1 MPDMTSGIALC
12 ASADL
17 KDGGVAV
24 PFDLLYDG
32 QVCRAFAVR
41 FQGQVH
47 AYLNRCTH
55 VAMEMDFRPNRFFDP
70 AGRWLICA
78 THGAVYQPDTG
89 ACAGGPCNGGLT
101 PILLSEAAGMV
112 RWHTD
117 HRAQPFVYFP

>member
-17 KDGGVAV
+17 KDGGDAV

-55 VAMEMDFRPNRFFDP
+55 VAMEMDFRPNRFFDA

-101 PILLSEAAGMV
+101 PIFLSEATGMV
-112 RWHTD
+112 HWHTD
-117 HRAQPFVYFP
+117 HRAQPIVYLP

>member
-1 MPDMTSGIALC
+1 MASEIVLC

-17 KDGGVAV
+17 REGGEAV
-24 PFDLLYDG
+24 PFDLVYDG

-41 FQGQVH
+41 HQGQAL

-55 VAMEMDFRPNRFFDP
+55 VAMEMDIRPNRFFD
-70 AGRWLICA
+70 ATGRWLICA
-78 THGAVYQPDTG
+78 THGAVYQPATG

-101 PILLSEAAGMV
+101 RIVLSEEAGLV

-117 HRAQPFVYFP
+117 HRAQPVVFPS

>member
-17 KDGGVAV
+17 KDGGDAV

-55 VAMEMDFRPNRFFDP
+55 VAMEMDFRPNRFFDA

-89 ACAGGPCNGGLT
+89 ACADGPCNGGLT

-117 HRAQPFVYFP
+117 HRAQPIVYLP